1 MKIIKN
7 GAFKKRRALYVCG
20 GISARSGGRS
30 ESLMRRAALAAV
42 VLCLALSLA
51 ACGDGLEAP
60 MTAAPQ
66 SIPPEAAETS
76 EIPEKSLSE
85 GTEMTEMIYAHIGEN
100 VLEILP
106 ADNSSAEAFI
116 DLLAEGDLAVEM
128 SDYGGFE
135 KVGGIGKELPR
146 NDERIT
152 TEYGDVILYQG
163 SSITIYYDINT
174 WSFTRL
180 GKVQKLSQDELK
192 SVLGSGD
199 VAVVF
204 SLSE

>member
-1 MKIIKN
+1 MTKGLPVDGDFEMKRKHILKSEQ
-7 GAFKKRRALYVCG
+7 GKRLAFFALVMCF
-20 GISARSGGRS
+20 
-30 ESLMRRAALAAV
+30 V
-42 VLCLALSLA
+42 LSLA
-51 ACGDGLEAP
+51 ACGESREAP
-60 MTAAPQ
+60 PEESQ
-66 SIPPEAAETS
+66 SGTPDGVEASQVPED
-76 EIPEKSLSE
+76 SLSKGE
-85 GTEMTEMIYAHIGEN
+85 EMTEMIYAHIGEN

-106 ADNSSAEAFI
+106 ENNSSAQALI
-116 DLLAEGDLAVEM
+116 DLLAKGDLTVDM

-135 KVGGIGKELPR
+135 KVGSIGEELPR

-163 SSITIYYDINT
+163 SSITIYYDVNT

-199 VAVVF
+199 VTVTF
-204 SLSE
+204 SLSK